1 MSQGDGGLLYSW
13 STHRVGA
20 YLHALE
26 LALPRID
33 EGGALASVMEHCS
46 YCGLSLARVGGA
58 YQILLATSWKIL
70 LATSQDILL
79 TTS

>member
-33 EGGALASVMEHCS
+33 EGRAGQN
-46 YCGLSLARVGGA
+46 SLNVSFKHSPT
-58 YQILLATSWKIL
+58 LVS
-70 LATSQDILL
+70 
-79 TTS
+79 